1 MYSSVISMNSYQTLT
16 PDMIGRQIQLQELID
31 SLDRA
36 NGGSG
41 QLVFIAGDSGIGKTR
56 LLCEFVRNVRT
67 RPQVDLLE
75 GNSYDEDPVPYGP
88 FIDMMRSVLRRDGIA
103 VVAER
108 AGPWV
113 ADLAR
118 LLPELASFVTTEN
131 TENDTQMQKRR
142 LFEAIY
148 QVIKPRDTE
157 CRILLL
163 EDLHWSDQTSQELIL
178 YLSRTIT
185 RERVL
190 LLATYRTDELYRRHP
205 LTHLIA
211 QLTRDRCYREVQLAA
226 LSPAETTQLIE
237 TTLNRR
243 MPQAFILALH
253 ARAEGNPFFIEEMV
267 RALIEQQKIDH
278 MIETLG
284 QHYTNEPIELPLSI
298 KDSVVQ
304 RIIDLDPVT
313 SEALQYAAIIGRQ
326 FDFDL
331 LLHLLNIEEDQLVQG
346 LTQLVERQLIVEDN
360 GSHHDR
366 YRFRHE
372 LTREAIY
379 SDLLGRERRIKHREV
394 LQALETMYPDNQEEV
409 LDQLAYHSLHA
420 RELTKAAY
428 YAQLAGDR
436 AARMYAF
443 REAVIQYEM
452 ALETAECEDT
462 IERATLYDKLGK
474 TAHALSDTNR
484 AMRAWREAHDLYTQ
498 CDHRITAAHIWQQL
512 GRVSWIRGDKKAA
525 FEYTKEAL
533 ARLEKEPPGIELA
546 MAYSAMSALY
556 MLTNQQQESIEWG
569 EKALQLADE
578 LGDPSVKPHALNNIG
593 CSLVELGKAKEG
605 IDYLCESL
613 ALSKELRSWSDTV
626 RAYHN
631 LGVDLTELG
640 QFKRALAVVEEGI
653 DFAQKFGLESSI
665 STMPIKMG
673 QIKMMLGYWDEALH
687 WYDYVERTLGWESH
701 KIAFYSATEK
711 SRLLLAQ
718 GRIDETEQLLAP
730 FMSPDSPWNDSS
742 YLLLMSAH
750 IALIRGNID
759 KAISQM
765 NRCVESLTHQYKMP
779 EIVHFLSVGA
789 DIYLRVEDTEQA
801 ATFFNLVEPHLD
813 QSTENVFA
821 HTHLEHIQGMLAT
834 RQKRYAEALQ
844 HFRQA
849 LTQWQTMELPYEEA
863 RTRQRL
869 AECLFQTN
877 NPDAAI
883 EAQQELATAQAI
895 FERLGAPLDLMAN
908 EAIAQRFDTKRRS
921 STPRGRTNGLTRRER
936 QVIALI
942 AQGLSN
948 RDIAEKLVI
957 SEKTAEVHVSNIL
970 GKLHFT
976 SRAQAA
982 AYAVEQGLTGVG

>member
-1 MYSSVISMNSYQTLT
+1 MNIYQTLT
-16 PDMIGRQIQLQELID
+16 PDMIGRQTQLQELID

-36 NGGSG
+36 NAGSG
-41 QLVFIAGDSGIGKTR
+41 QLVFVAGEAGIGKTR

-67 RPQVDLLE
+67 RSEIDLLE
-75 GNSYDEDPVPYGP
+75 GNCYDEDPVPYGP
-88 FIDMMRSVLRRDGIA
+88 FIDMMRSVVRRDGIA
-103 VVAER
+103 AVAER

-131 TENDTQMQKRR
+131 TENDAQMQKRR

-148 QVIKPRDTE
+148 QIIKPQDTE
-157 CRILLL
+157 CRVLLL

-178 YLSRTIT
+178 YISRTMA
-185 RERVL
+185 RERML
-190 LLATYRTDELYRRHP
+190 LLGTYRTDELHRRHP

-211 QLTRDRCYREVQLAA
+211 QLTRDRFYREVQLAA
-226 LSPAETTQLIE
+226 LSPAETTRLIE
-237 TTLNRR
+237 TTLNQRT
-243 MPQAFILALH
+243 PQAFISAIY

-267 RALIEQQKIDH
+267 RALIEQRKLDH

-284 QHYTNEPIELPLSI
+284 QYPTNEPIELPLSI

-313 SEALQYAAIIGRQ
+313 SEMLQYAAVIGRQ

-331 LLHLLNIEEDQLVQG
+331 LLQLLNIEEDQLVQA
-346 LTQLVERQLIVEDN
+346 LTQLIERQLIVEDH

-394 LQALETMYPDNQEEV
+394 LQTLETMHPADQEKV

-420 RELTKAAY
+420 RELAKAAH

-443 REAVIQYEM
+443 REAVSQYEM
-452 ALETAECEDT
+452 ALENAECEDT
-462 IERATLYDKLGK
+462 LERAGLYDKLGK
-474 TAHALSDTNR
+474 AAHALSDTNR
-484 AMRAWREAHDLYTQ
+484 AMRAWREAHNLYRQ
-498 CDHRITAAHIWQQL
+498 CDQRITAAHIWQQL

-525 FEYTKEAL
+525 FTYTKEAL
-533 ARLEKEPPGIELA
+533 AQLEQEPPGIELA

-556 MLTNQQQESIEWG
+556 MLTYEQQESIEWG

-593 CSLVELGKAKEG
+593 CSLVELGKDKEG
-605 IDYLCESL
+605 IDYLYESL
-613 ALSKELRSWSDTV
+613 ALSKELGTWSDTV

-631 LGVDLTELG
+631 LGVHLTELG
-640 QFKRALAVVEEGI
+640 HFQRALAVVEEGI

-665 STMPIKMG
+665 GTMPIKMG
-673 QIKMMLGYWDEALH
+673 HIKTMLGDWDEALH
-687 WYDYVERTLGWESH
+687 WYDYVERTLGWGSN
-701 KIAFYSATEK
+701 KIAFYSAIEK

-718 GRIDETEQLLAP
+718 GRIDETELLLEP
-730 FMSPDSPWNDSS
+730 FVASGSPSNESS
-742 YLLLMSAH
+742 YILLVLAQ
-750 IALIRGNID
+750 IALIRGNVD
-759 KAISQM
+759 EAISQM
-765 NRCVESLTHQYKMP
+765 TRCIEALNRQYKMP
-779 EIVHFLSVGA
+779 EIAHFLSVGA
-789 DIYLRVEDTEQA
+789 DIYLKADAMDQA
-801 ATFFNLVEPHLD
+801 ADLFNLIEPHLH
-813 QSTENVFA
+813 QSPENIFA
-821 HTHLEHIQGMLAT
+821 HTHFENIQGMLAT
-834 RQKRYAEALQ
+834 KQKRYVEAIQ

-849 LTQWQTMELPYEEA
+849 LTRWQEMELPYEEA
-863 RTRQRL
+863 QTRQRL

-877 NPDAAI
+877 DTDATI
-883 EAQQELATAQAI
+883 EAQRELTTARDI

-908 EAIAQRFDTKRRS
+908 EAIAQRFDTRRRS
-921 STPRGRTNGLTRRER
+921 NTPRGRTNGLTRRER

-948 RDIAEKLVI
+948 REIAETLVI

-982 AYAVEQGLTGVG
+982 AYAVEQGLTGGG

>member
-1 MYSSVISMNSYQTLT
+1 MNSYQTLAL
-16 PDMIGRQIQLQELID
+16 DMIGRQSQLQELID

-36 NGGSG
+36 HEGFG
-41 QLVFIAGDSGIGKTR
+41 QMICIAGDSGIGKTR
-56 LLCEFVRNVRT
+56 LLCEFVHNVHT
-67 RPQVDLLE
+67 RSEVNLLE
-75 GNSYDEDPVPYGP
+75 GNCYDKDPIPYGP
-88 FIDMMRSVLRRDGIA
+88 FINMMRSVLRRDGIVA
-103 VVAER
+103 LAER

-118 LLPELASFVTTEN
+118 LLPELASFVTAEN

-148 QVIKPRDTE
+148 QIIKPQDTE

-185 RERVL
+185 RERML
-190 LLATYRTDELYRRHP
+190 LLGTYRTDELYRRHP

-237 TTLNRR
+237 TTINRR

-267 RALIEQQKIDH
+267 RVLIEQHKLDH

-284 QHYTNEPIELPLSI
+284 QHYTNEPLELPLSI

-304 RIIDLDPVT
+304 RIIDLNPVT

-331 LLHLLNIEEDQLVQG
+331 LLHLLNIEEDQLVQA

-394 LQALETMYPDNQEEV
+394 LQALETMPPANQEEV

-420 RELTKAAY
+420 RELTKAAH

-436 AARMYAF
+436 AAHMYAF
-443 REAVIQYEM
+443 REAVLQYEI
-452 ALETAECEDT
+452 ALETAECED
-462 IERATLYDKLGK
+462 ILERAILYDKLGK
-474 TAHALSDTNR
+474 AAHALSDTNR
-484 AMRAWREAHDLYTQ
+484 AMRAWREAHDLYLQ
-498 CDHRITAAHIWQQL
+498 CDQRITAAHTWQQL
-512 GRVSWIRGDKKAA
+512 GRISWIRGDKKAA
-525 FEYTKEAL
+525 FAYTKEAL
-533 ARLEKEPPGIELA
+533 ARLEQEIPGIELA

-556 MLTNQQQESIEWG
+556 MLTHQQQESIEWG

-613 ALSKELRSWSDTV
+613 ALSKDLRAWSDTV

-631 LGVDLTELG
+631 LGVHLTDLG
-640 QFKRALAVVEEGI
+640 QFKRALEVVQEGI

-665 STMPIKMG
+665 STMPIEMG
-673 QIKMMLGYWDEALH
+673 HIKTMLGYWDEALH
-687 WYDYVERTLGWESH
+687 WYDYVERTLGWGSS
-701 KIAFYSATEK
+701 KIAFYSAIEK
-711 SRLLLAQ
+711 SRLLLMQ
-718 GRIDETEQLLAP
+718 GRIDETERLLEP
-730 FMSPDSPWNDSS
+730 FAAPDSPWNGSS
-742 YLLLMSAH
+742 YVLLVLAQ
-750 IALIRGNID
+750 IALIRGNVD
-759 KAISQM
+759 EAISQM
-765 NRCVESLTHQYKMP
+765 NHCVESLTRQYKMP
-779 EIVHFLSVGA
+779 EIAHFLSVGT
-789 DIYLRVEDTEQA
+789 DIYLQA
-801 ATFFNLVEPHLD
+801 DAMDHITVLFNLIEPYINR
-813 QSTENVFA
+813 SSENIFI
-821 HTHLEHIQGMLAT
+821 HTQFTYTQGMLAAK
-834 RQKRYAEALQ
+834 QKRYVEAIQ

-849 LTQWQTMELPYEEA
+849 LTQWQAMELPYEEA
-863 RTRQRL
+863 QTRQRL
-869 AECLFQTN
+869 AKCLFQIDDS
-877 NPDAAI
+877 DATI
-883 EAQQELATAQAI
+883 EAQQELAAAHAI

-921 STPRGRTNGLTRRER
+921 RVPRGRTNGLTRRER

-948 RDIAEKLVI
+948 REIAETLVI

-982 AYAVEQGLTGVG
+982 AYAVEQGLTVVD